1 MRRAVHARVR
11 GIVVVVLVARVASAD
26 TSDDLI
32 DPETGN
38 SVATHAPIGELI
50 EVHDTPP
57 PPPVDPQQQ
66 RLTSTELHDL
76 PGGGNDALRSLT
88 SLPGVA
94 RIPFG
99 LGGLA
104 LRGAAPHDTQVFLDG
119 IPVPILYHFGGL
131 ASFVPIDAVDRVD
144 MLASGAGAEW
154 GGLIG
159 GVVTL
164 DSRSTHPTH
173 WSADG
178 EVSLLHAGVLAIGP
192 GPADG
197 SWMIGIRRSY
207 VDAVMAA
214 AQVDM
219 ALAPSYLDAQ
229 LRWESGDK
237 HWLAIAFASQD
248 DMSLL
253 HDPNSN
259 VSVGG
264 VPNMGVSA
272 FDYSSQFVRAGL
284 RYQDGGF
291 SITPYVGTN
300 DMVATADQMDVTKGY
315 TRSDAL
321 YGVRGSFTHHVL
333 GGTLR
338 IGANA
343 TATYY
348 DYTISDVPPPS
359 PWTPPGNK
367 IMQRE
372 GQRMTTDAGIFVQQ
386 SWLVDDGV
394 FEIRPGLRLD
404 YLDLAGET
412 VADPRL
418 TLIARAPGATLSATI
433 GTYHESPLVTDL
445 DPIFKRDTLP
455 APAATQ
461 ASVSADVGALRVTGY
476 AASLSNLPVDAVTGA
491 TPVSANGGVQSGGMF
506 GIARELVDAQFGSY
520 SYREDVGRGHSYGL
534 EVLAHKD
541 LGQLTGWVAYT
552 YARAFRT
559 GDPYSDRTEY
569 PYVLDQP
576 HMLTLIAMRPL
587 GAHWRIGGR
596 LRFASGNPYTPVAG
610 SYFSSDQHKWVAIDG
625 PILSQRLPAFAQLD
639 LRIDRTWRHWDLYLD
654 IQNVTNHENVEGID
668 YSATYMQSSYTTGL
682 PILPS
687 IGLVYH
693 SQ

>member
-1 MRRAVHARVR
+1 V
-11 GIVVVVLVARVASAD
+11 IVLVAHVAQAD
-26 TSDDLI
+26 TADDLI
-32 DPETGN
+32 DPATGDY
-38 SVATHAPIGELI
+38 VATHAPSGEII
-50 EVHDTPP
+50 EVKGASPAA
-57 PPPVDPQQQ
+57 DPEQQQ
-66 RLTSTELHDL
+66 LSAAELHEL
-76 PGGGNDALRSLT
+76 PGSGNDALRSLS

-131 ASFVPIDAVDRVD
+131 ASFVPIDAIDRVD

-164 DSRSTHPTH
+164 DSRSSQPTH

-178 EVSLLHAGVLAIGP
+178 EVSLLHAGVLATGP
-192 GPADG
+192 GPDGG
-197 SWMIGIRRSY
+197 SWMLGVRRSY
-207 VDAVMAA
+207 VDAVMEA

-219 ALAPSYLDAQ
+219 GLAPSYLDAQ
-229 LRWESGDK
+229 LRWESGDH

-248 DMSLL
+248 DLSLL
-253 HDPNSN
+253 HDPNSS

-264 VPNMGVSA
+264 VDNPGVSS
-272 FDYSSQFVRAGL
+272 FDYSTRFVRAGL
-284 RYQDGGF
+284 RYQDSGVT
-291 SITPYVGTN
+291 ITPWVGTN

-321 YGVRGSFTHHVL
+321 YGVRARLAREVL

-338 IGANA
+338 IGADA

-359 PWTPPGNK
+359 PWTPPGNH

-372 GQRMTTDAGIFVQQ
+372 GQRMTTDAGVFVEQ
-386 SWLVDDGV
+386 SWLLGDGA
-394 FEIRPGLRLD
+394 FEVRPGLRID
-404 YLDLAGET
+404 YLDLAGST

-418 TLIARAPGATLSATI
+418 ALIARAPGATLTATI

-445 DPIFKRDTLP
+445 DPAFKRDTLAP
-455 APAATQ
+455 PAATQ
-461 ASVSADVGALRVTGY
+461 ASVAADFGALRVTGY
-476 AASLSNLPVDAVTGA
+476 AAQQSNLPVDAMTGA
-491 TPVSANGGVQSGGMF
+491 TPISANGGVQSGGLF

-534 EVLAHKD
+534 EVLARKEV
-541 LGQLTGWVAYT
+541 GAITGWIAYT
-552 YARAFRT
+552 YARSWRT
-559 GDPYSDRTEY
+559 GDPDHDPAEY

-576 HMLTLIAMRPL
+576 HVVTVVATRPL
-587 GAHWRIGGR
+587 GTHWRLGGR
-596 LRFASGNPYTPVAG
+596 LRLASGNPYTPVAG
-610 SYFSSDQHKWVAIDG
+610 SYFDGNQHKWIAIDG
-625 PILSQRLPAFAQLD
+625 PILSERLPAFAQLD
-639 LRIDRTWRHWDLYLD
+639 LRVDRTWRHWDLYLD

-668 YSATYMQSSYTTGL
+668 YSANYMQSTYTTGL

-687 IGLVYH
+687 IGVVYH
-693 SQ
+693 AQ

>member
-1 MRRAVHARVR
+1 MRRAAHARVR
-11 GIVVVVLVARVASAD
+11 GALVIVLVASVAYAD

-32 DPETGN
+32 DPDTGEY
-38 SVATHAPIGELI
+38 VQTHAPSGEVI

-57 PPPVDPQQQ
+57 AVDPQQEQ
-66 RLTSTELHDL
+66 LTAADLHAM
-76 PGGGNDALRSLT
+76 PGGGNDALRGLT

-104 LRGAAPHDTQVFLDG
+104 LRGAAPHDTRVFLDG

-154 GGLIG
+154 GGLVG

-178 EVSLLHAGVLAIGP
+178 EVSLLHAGVLATGP

-197 SWMIGIRRSY
+197 SWMIGVRRSY

-248 DMSLL
+248 ELSLL
-253 HDPNSN
+253 HDPNSS

-264 VPNMGVSA
+264 VDNPGVSA
-272 FDYSSQFVRAGL
+272 FDYSSRFLRVGL
-284 RYQDGGF
+284 RYQDSGVT
-291 SITPYVGTN
+291 ITPFVGTN
-300 DMVATADQMDVTKGY
+300 DMVATADQMDIEKGY

-321 YGVRGSFTHHVL
+321 YGVRASFARHAL

-338 IGANA
+338 LGADA

-348 DYTISDVPPPS
+348 DYTISDVPPPN
-359 PWTPPGNK
+359 PWTPPGNH
-367 IMQRE
+367 ILARE
-372 GQRMTTDAGIFVQQ
+372 GQRMATDAGVFVEQ
-386 SWLVDDGV
+386 SWLLDDGV
-394 FEIRPGLRLD
+394 FEIRPGLRID
-404 YLDLAGET
+404 YLDLAGAT

-418 TLIARAPGATLSATI
+418 ALIARAPGATLSATI
-433 GTYHESPLVTDL
+433 GTYHESPQVTDL
-445 DPIFKRDTLP
+445 DPVFKRDTLAP
-455 APAATQ
+455 PAATQ
-461 ASVSADVGALRVTGY
+461 ASVSADFGALRVTGY
-476 AASLSNLPVDAVTGA
+476 ATQLENLPVDAMTGA
-491 TPVSANGGVQSGGMF
+491 TPVSANGGVQSGGLF

-520 SYREDVGRGHSYGL
+520 SYREDIGRGHGYGL
-534 EVLAHKD
+534 EVLAKKE
-541 LGQLTGWVAYT
+541 LGATTGWIAYT
-552 YARAFRT
+552 YSRAFRT
-559 GDPYSDRTEY
+559 GDPQRDPAEY

-576 HMLTLIAMRPL
+576 HVLTLVATRPV
-587 GAHWRIGGR
+587 GTHWRFGGR
-596 LRFASGNPYTPVAG
+596 LRLASGNPYTPVAG
-610 SYFSSDQHKWVAIDG
+610 SYFDSMQHKWIAVDG
-625 PILSQRLPAFAQLD
+625 PILSERLPAFAQLD
-639 LRIDRTWRHWDLYLD
+639 LRVDRMWRHWDLYLD
-654 IQNVTNHENVEGID
+654 IQNVTNRDNVEGID
-668 YSATYMQSSYTTGL
+668 YSATYMQHSYTTGL

-687 IGLVYH
+687 IGLIYH
-693 SQ
+693 H